1 VAGNWTLLTSH
12 GHVLVY
18 LSSRPTA
25 TVREIADGLGLSERR
40 VAAII
45 ADLEEAGVVRATRLG
60 RRKHYELD
68 PEAHFRHPVLQHLN
82 LRDVLG
88 MLQIATGPTAER
100 WQR

>member
-1 VAGNWTLLTSH
+1 
-12 GHVLVY
+12 VLVY

-25 TVREIADGLGLSERR
+25 TVRETADGLGLSERR

-45 ADLEEAGVVRATRLG
+45 RDLEAAGVVHSARVG

-68 PEAHFRHPVLQHLN
+68 PKAHFRHPAMQHLS

-88 MLQIATGPTAER
+88 LLRIATGPTAER
-100 WQR
+100 WRR

>member
-1 VAGNWTLLTSH
+1 VTSDWTLLTSH

-25 TVREIADGLGLSERR
+25 TVRETADGLGLSERR

-45 ADLEEAGVVRATRLG
+45 RDLEAAGVVHSARVG

-68 PEAHFRHPVLQHLN
+68 PKAHFRHPAMQHLS

-88 MLQIATGPTAER
+88 LLRIATGPTAER
-100 WQR
+100 WRR